1 MEMLVKLGVGS
12 AHPGGFTAT
21 LEQLRQYPIAAGS
34 NVLEVGCGTGRTAC
48 YLARQGCQVTA
59 VDIRP
64 GMLAKARKRAEE
76 EGVRVL
82 WLQADA
88 RALPFEEGSFDCVM
102 VESVSLFTDTAR
114 AVGEYCRVLKPGGR
128 LYDRELMALSRTT
141 PELEEEIREFYG
153 FERLLTPQ
161 EWIQLL
167 NQSGYAAAEIWKPGK
182 FSLNTWEDTVS
193 HPDHLQSIDQNAL
206 NDLKVWEITRRY
218 DDIMTRYSD
227 WLGYGVAIGEKK

>member
-12 AHPGGFTAT
+12 AHPGGFAAT
-21 LEQLRQYPIAAGS
+21 LEQLRHFPVASGS

-76 EGVRVL
+76 EGVNVL

-88 RALPFEEGSFDCVM
+88 RTLPFEEGSFDAVM
-102 VESVSLFTDTAR
+102 VESVSLFTETAR
-114 AVGEYCRVLKPGGR
+114 VTGEYRRVLKSGGR
-128 LYDRELMALSRTT
+128 LYDRELMALHRTT
-141 PELEEEIREFYG
+141 PEMEQEIRDFYG
-153 FERLLTPQ
+153 FERLLSPE

-167 NQSGYAAAEIWKPGK
+167 EASGFADVQVWKPGK
-182 FSLNTWEDTVS
+182 FPDNTWQDTVTY
-193 HPDHLQSIDQNAL
+193 PDPLQSIDENTL
-206 NDLKVWEITRRY
+206 NNLKVWEITRRY
-218 DDIMTRYSD
+218 DEIMSHYHD
-227 WLGYGVAIGEKK
+227 KLGYGVAIGAK